1 MKTRSTEYRAL
12 MAALGAV
19 CALGCAS
26 AIWPAVE
33 RAVNAGLLTVA
44 AAGLLGAA
52 IRSAHR
58 WARERREDRADALA
72 GRAWCAEQQPRHTAV
87 PVAPAGRTR

>member
-1 MKTRSTEYRAL
+1 VKTRSTEYRAL
-12 MAALGAV
+12 MAAIGVV

-33 RAVNAGLLTVA
+33 QAVNAGLLAVA

-52 IRSAHR
+52 ARCAHR

-72 GRAWCAEQQPRHTAV
+72 GRAWWAEQQRRHPAV
-87 PVAPAGRTR
+87 PVEPAGRHR

>member
-1 MKTRSTEYRAL
+1 VKTRSTEYRTL
-12 MAALGAV
+12 MAAIGAM

-33 RAVNAGLLTVA
+33 QAVNAGLLAVV

-52 IRSAHR
+52 IRVAHR

-72 GRAWCAEQQPRHTAV
+72 GRTWWAEQQRRHPAV
-87 PVAPAGRTR
+87 PVAPAGRIR